1 MKTDSSRR
9 NFLAAGLSL
18 PVAGMASAAAS
29 QAPAAKAP
37 KAISAAAAPA
47 GYRTLGKTG
56 LKVSTVGYGCMI
68 TSDSSVI
75 ARAVDM
81 GITYFDTARGY
92 QSGNNERM
100 VGAALKGSRNKVAI
114 STKSESKTAAEAMAH
129 LDTSLKELGTDY
141 IDIWYMHARDTVADI
156 PDDQIAVWEN
166 AKKQGKI
173 RHIGISTHNPAAIV
187 DRVLAVGKF
196 EVVLSTFNFAVGT
209 GNDPAYKKLVDAGIG
224 MVAMKVMAP
233 ASRAKGFSDLP
244 GFRADRMDRV
254 TKPGGPLAALKW
266 VLRDRRFAT
275 TIPSMTDIDQLE
287 MNVRAMSEPFS
298 AADEKLLARIDEDIR
313 PLYCRMCYQCT
324 GQCPKGVAV
333 PDTIRYLSYAD
344 FYGQF
349 ALGREHF
356 LALPEEARAARC
368 RDCGSCQVHC
378 PNGVHVAE
386 RLVRA
391 QDLFA

>member
-9 NFLAAGLSL
+9 NFLVAGLSL
-18 PVAGMASAAAS
+18 PVAGMASAAAP
-29 QAPAAKAP
+29 QAPPAKAAKVAEVAP
-37 KAISAAAAPA
+37 SAR
-47 GYRTLGKTG
+47 YRTLGKTG

-68 TSDSSVI
+68 TSDASVI
-75 ARAVDM
+75 SRAVDM

-100 VGAALKGSRNKVAI
+100 VGAALKGSRTKIVL
-114 STKSESKTAAEAMAH
+114 SSKSESKTAAEAIAH

-141 IDIWYMHARDTVADI
+141 LDIWYMHARDTAEAI
-156 PDDQIAVWEN
+156 PDEQVAVWEN

-196 EVVLSTFNFAVGT
+196 EVLLSTYNFTVG
-209 GNDPAYKKLVDAGIG
+209 GANDPAYKRLVDAGIG

-233 ASRAKGFSDLP
+233 ASRAGGFSNLP
-244 GFRADRMDRV
+244 GYRADRLDRV
-254 TKPGGPLAALKW
+254 QRPGGPVAALKW
-266 VLRDRRFAT
+266 VLKDTRFAT

-287 MNVRAMSEPFS
+287 QNFHAMSEPFS
-298 AADEKLLARIDEDIR
+298 AADEKLLARINEDIR

-324 GQCPKGVAV
+324 GQCPKGVPVA
-333 PDTIRYLSYAD
+333 DTIRYLSYAD

-356 LALPEEARAARC
+356 LALPEEARAVRC
-368 RDCGSCQVHC
+368 RDCASCQVRC

>member
-1 MKTDSSRR
+1 
-9 NFLAAGLSL
+9 
-18 PVAGMASAAAS
+18 VAE
-29 QAPAAKAP
+29 
-37 KAISAAAAPA
+37 AAPSA
-47 GYRTLGKTG
+47 RYRTLGKTG

-75 ARAVDM
+75 SRAVDM

-100 VGAALKGSRNKVAI
+100 VGAALKGSRNKVVI
-114 STKSESKTAAEAMAH
+114 SSKSESKTAAEAMEH
-129 LDTSLKELGTDY
+129 LETSLKELGTDY
-141 IDIWYMHARDTVADI
+141 LDIWYMHSRDTVAAI
-156 PDDQIAVWEN
+156 PDEQIAVWEN

-196 EVVLSTFNFAVGT
+196 EVVLSTYNFTVGT

-233 ASRAKGFSDLP
+233 ASRAGGFSNLP

-254 TKPGGPLAALKW
+254 TKPGGPVAALKW
-266 VLRDRRFAT
+266 VLRDPRFAT

-287 MNVRAMSEPFS
+287 ANFRAMSEPFS
-298 AADEKLLARIDEDIR
+298 AADEKLLAQIDEDIR
-313 PLYCRMCYQCT
+313 PLYCRMCHQCS

-333 PDTIRYLSYAD
+333 ADTIRYLSYAD

-356 LALPEEARAARC
+356 LALPEEARAVRC